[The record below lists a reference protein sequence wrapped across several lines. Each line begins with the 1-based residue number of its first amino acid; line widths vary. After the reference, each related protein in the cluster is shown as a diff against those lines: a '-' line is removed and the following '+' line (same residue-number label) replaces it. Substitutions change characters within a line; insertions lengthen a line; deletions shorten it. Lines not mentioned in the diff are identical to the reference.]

1 MKITEE
7 ECIKLILSEQ
17 AKTPV
22 NAVILEFPDSGIS
35 ILNGRYGPYLK
46 QDGRNYKIPKGKE
59 AASLTEEECKA
70 IISGSEPT
78 ARTKRRYTKQ

>member
-1 MKITEE
+1 MRGNMKNRIA
-7 ECIKLILSEQ
+7 KLLSM
-17 AKTPV
+17 ALIIV
-22 NAVILEFPDSGIS
+22 CLSGTS
-35 ILNGRYGPYLK
+35 SLYVSAASWK
-46 QDGRNYKIPKGKE
+46 QNTSGWWYENDDGSIPKGKE